1 VSRHRQCR
9 TALLR
14 VRSGE
19 TFRTFFAEFG
29 SCGLVTSNTGYA
41 AKVGASLSADVARL
55 AVPVPSTTGGVAGGC
70 MSTGNVEPPAG
81 TAGAATRQ
89 DVLAAFLA
97 RRPVGYPPSPASWV
111 EVDAGIFVAAN
122 GQIAVAPVS
131 GGGQG
136 YYLAYE
142 TNC

>member
-1 VSRHRQCR
+1 
-9 TALLR
+9 
-14 VRSGE
+14 
-19 TFRTFFAEFG
+19 
-29 SCGLVTSNTGYA
+29 
-41 AKVGASLSADVARL
+41 
-55 AVPVPSTTGGVAGGC
+55 
-70 MSTGNVEPPAG
+70 MSTGSGEPPAG

-111 EVDAGIFVAAN
+111 EVDAGIFVATH